1 MDFLLNGRAVRTD
14 GFPAHTTLLEYLRDS
29 GFTGAKEGCAEG
41 ECGAC
46 AVLLVA
52 SGAPP
57 DSAGSRYRAVN
68 SCLLML
74 ASLAGQEV
82 HTVEGLACGGQLSEP
97 QRAIAEGGGSQCGYC
112 TPGFVVSLF
121 AEYYRPGRSGPCD
134 PHAMGGNLCRCTG
147 YRPLRDAALELGD
160 APADA
165 FRERLAHPAPPLPAF
180 SSGAAD
186 TRFERPA
193 SLATCLALLAGHP
206 EARIVAGATDLAVE
220 ANLRG
225 RRWPMLVSVEGLPE
239 LKIFS
244 ETGGAIEIGAG
255 LTIAEV
261 EERWVSAPA
270 AVRDWFAL
278 FASPLIRNRA
288 TLGGNLATA
297 SPVGDSAPL
306 LLALDAAVCVAGPH
320 GPRSI
325 PLREFF
331 TGYRQTALRP
341 GEAIVSLRV
350 PKPLPSRL
358 AFYKASKRVMDD
370 ISTVAAAFAVE
381 TDAAGRITSAR
392 AAYGGVAATPV
403 IVAGFEQALLGR
415 AWNQSA
421 VYAAQKAVAAAIAPM
436 NDQRGSAAYRLAVS
450 QSLIEKFWWETRE
463 AQAA

>member
-1 MDFLLNGRAVRTD
+1 
-14 GFPAHTTLLEYLRDS
+14 
-29 GFTGAKEGCAEG
+29 
-41 ECGAC
+41 
-46 AVLLVA
+46 
-52 SGAPP
+52 
-57 DSAGSRYRAVN
+57 
-68 SCLLML
+68 
-74 ASLAGQEV
+74 
-82 HTVEGLACGGQLSEP
+82 
-97 QRAIAEGGGSQCGYC
+97 
-112 TPGFVVSLF
+112 
-121 AEYYRPGRSGPCD
+121 
-134 PHAMGGNLCRCTG
+134 MGGNLCRCTG
-147 YRPLRDAALELGD
+147 YRPLRDAALSLGD

-165 FRERLAHPAPPLPAF
+165 FRERLAHPAPPMAAF
-180 SSGAAD
+180 STAAGD

-193 SLATCLALLAGHP
+193 SLAACMALLAGHP
-206 EARIVAGATDLAVE
+206 EARLIAGATDLAVE

-244 ETGGAIEIGAG
+244 ETGGAVEIGAG
-255 LTIAEV
+255 LTLSEV
-261 EERWVSAPA
+261 EERWVSAPTA
-270 AVRDWFAL
+270 LRDWFAL

-320 GPRSI
+320 GSRSI

-341 GEAIVSLRV
+341 GEVMVSLRV
-350 PKPLPSRL
+350 PKPLPTRL

-370 ISTVAAAFAVE
+370 ISTVAAAFAID
-381 TDAAGRITSAR
+381 TDVAGRITSAR

-403 IVAGFEQALLGR
+403 MIAGFGHALLGR
-415 AWNQSA
+415 AWNESA
-421 VYAAQKAVAAAIAPM
+421 VRLAQKAVAAAIAPLG
-436 NDQRGSAAYRLAVS
+436 DHRGSAAYRQAVA